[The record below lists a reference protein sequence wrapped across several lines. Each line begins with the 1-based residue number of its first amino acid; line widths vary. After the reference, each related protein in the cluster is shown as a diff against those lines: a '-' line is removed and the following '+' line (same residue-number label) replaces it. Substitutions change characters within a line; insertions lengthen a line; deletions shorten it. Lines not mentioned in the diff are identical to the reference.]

1 MIDQIRSAFFKNAL
15 GKLLAGQK
23 RQRKIHTLNS
33 ARTIGLLFDA
43 TTEST
48 RKEVQDFAQKLE
60 KEGKKVQ
67 IFGFFNIKQAPENP
81 GFNHFAQK
89 ESTWARIPKSE
100 KAIAFA
106 SESFELL
113 LSFNPSEL
121 PQLNWIAAASKAA
134 MKIGLASVQPNDFD
148 IQLETPD
155 GKGFRF
161 FTEELRGYL
170 DKIVLT
176 KS

>member
-1 MIDQIRSAFFKNAL
+1 MIDQIRSAFYKNAL

-23 RQRKIHTLNS
+23 RQRKTHTLTS
-33 ARTIGLLFDA
+33 ARTIGILFDA
-43 TTEST
+43 TSDSL
-48 RKEVQDFAQKLE
+48 RKEVLEFAHKLE
-60 KEGKKVQ
+60 KEGKKIQ
-67 IFGFFNIKQAPENP
+67 LLGFFNTKQLPENP
-81 GFNHFAQK
+81 AFNHFGLK

-100 KAIAFA
+100 KAISFA
-106 SESFELL
+106 ADPLDLL
-113 LSFNPSEL
+113 LSFNPDEL
-121 PQLNWIAAASKAA
+121 PQLSWIAAASKAA
-134 MKIGLASVQPNDFD
+134 MKIGLASNQQNDFD

>member
-23 RQRKIHTLNS
+23 RQRKTQTLTS
-33 ARTIGLLFDA
+33 ARTIGILFDA
-43 TTEST
+43 TSEST
-48 RKEVQDFAQKLE
+48 RKEVQDFIQKLE

-67 IFGFFNIKQAPENP
+67 TLGFFNTKQAPENP
-81 GFNHFAQK
+81 GFNHFVLK

-106 SESFELL
+106 TDTCDLL
-113 LSFNPSEL
+113 LSFNPDEL
-121 PQLNWIAAASKAA
+121 PQLTWIAAASKAG
-134 MKIGLASVQPNDFD
+134 MKIGLASQQQNDFD